1 MSQHASDEAAV
12 LAAADAIVDAFAAHD
27 AERYFSL
34 FDPDTSFV
42 FYTAPERLNTVAK
55 YRALWAEWERESGF
69 RVHGCRSSE
78 RRVQLWGDTAV
89 FTHSVS
95 SDIEFSGEVSTV
107 LERETMVFVRR
118 GSDWVAVHEHLSPL
132 SNDS

>member
-1 MSQHASDEAAV
+1 MNYADSGDEAQV

-27 AERYFSL
+27 KERYFAL

-42 FYTAPERLNTVAK
+42 FYTAPDRLNGVAE
-55 YRALWAEWERESGF
+55 YRALWDEWEAKNGF
-69 RVHGCRSSE
+69 RVHGCQSTN
-78 RRVQLWGDTAV
+78 RRVQIWGDSAV

-95 SDIEFSGEVSTV
+95 SDVEFDAEVSTV

-118 GSDWVAVHEHLSPL
+118 GTDWIAVHEHLSPMT
-132 SNDS
+132 SE